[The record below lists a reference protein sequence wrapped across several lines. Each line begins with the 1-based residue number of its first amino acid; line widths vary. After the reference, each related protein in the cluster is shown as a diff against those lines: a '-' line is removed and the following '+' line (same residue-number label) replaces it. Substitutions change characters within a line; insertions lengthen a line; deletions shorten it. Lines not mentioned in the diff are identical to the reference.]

1 MADALPD
8 LLAEGLAVVFCGINP
23 GLHAAASGH
32 HFAGRGNRFWQTLHL
47 AGFTDRRL
55 RPEDDRLLLGY
66 RCGLTSVVERPTARA
81 DELSTAEFLA
91 AAAALEQKIARYRPS
106 CIAFLGKVAYGALA
120 GRTAVMWG
128 RQPETIHGTTVWVLP
143 NPSGRNRAFDLAGL
157 VDAYRALRLAMCVST
172 ASAPAA

>member
-23 GLHAAASGH
+23 GLQAAASGH

-55 RPEDDRLLLGY
+55 RPEDDHLLLDY

-91 AAAALEQKIARYRPS
+91 AANALEQKIARYRPG
-106 CIAFLGKVAYGALA
+106 CIAFLGKVAYGTLA
-120 GRTAVMWG
+120 GRTAVSWG
-128 RQPETIHGTTVWVLP
+128 RQPETIHGSAVWVLP
-143 NPSGRNRAFDLAGL
+143 NPSGRNRAFALAEL
-157 VDAYRALRLAMCVST
+157 VDAYRALRLVTCV
-172 ASAPAA
+172 PAATSAAV